1 LPLFSK
7 GFSIKVDINISLLCK
22 EQPLNIL
29 GVNSTTS
36 VTENLQKV
44 SVRLRST
51 IAPQGTLNTQVE
63 ATDKVSISNEA
74 QKKLSSE
81 LSSTMRNNAL
91 NARGATSP
99 QTKQVDTRTEIE
111 KKIDQLKEDIKELQA
126 QRRELIG
133 DNSEEAELQRKVLDH
148 QITMLNTQ
156 LISLFKI
163 QKEAQK

>member
-1 LPLFSK
+1 
-7 GFSIKVDINISLLCK
+7 
-22 EQPLNIL
+22 LNIL

-81 LSSTMRNNAL
+81 LSSTMRN

-156 LISLFKI
+156 LISLLKI

>member
-1 LPLFSK
+1 M
-7 GFSIKVDINISLLCK
+7 
-22 EQPLNIL
+22 NIL

-81 LSSTMRNNAL
+81 LSSTMRNNA
-91 NARGATSP
+91 RGATSP

-133 DNSEEAELQRKVLDH
+133 DNSEEAELQRKELDH

-156 LISLFKI
+156 LISLLKI

>member
-1 LPLFSK
+1 M
-7 GFSIKVDINISLLCK
+7 
-22 EQPLNIL
+22 NIL
-29 GVNSTTS
+29 GVKSTTS

-81 LSSTMRNNAL
+81 LSSTMRNNA
-91 NARGATSP
+91 RGATSP
-99 QTKQVDTRTEIE
+99 QAKQVDTRTEIE

-156 LISLFKI
+156 LISLLKI
-163 QKEAQK
+163 QKETQK

>member
-1 LPLFSK
+1 MSLFSK

-36 VTENLQKV
+36 VTDNLQKV

-81 LSSTMRNNAL
+81 LSSTMRN

>member
-1 LPLFSK
+1 M
-7 GFSIKVDINISLLCK
+7 
-22 EQPLNIL
+22 NIL

-36 VTENLQKV
+36 VTDNLQKV

-63 ATDKVSISNEA
+63 VTDKVSISNEA

-81 LSSTMRNNAL
+81 LSSTMRN

>member
-1 LPLFSK
+1 MSLFSK
-7 GFSIKVDINISLLCK
+7 GFSIKVDINMSLLCK

-51 IAPQGTLNTQVE
+51 IAPKGTLNTQVE

-81 LSSTMRNNAL
+81 LSSTMRNNA
-91 NARGATSP
+91 RGATSP
-99 QTKQVDTRTEIE
+99 QAKQVDTRTEIE

-156 LISLFKI
+156 LISLLKI

>member
-1 LPLFSK
+1 
-7 GFSIKVDINISLLCK
+7 
-22 EQPLNIL
+22 
-29 GVNSTTS
+29 
-36 VTENLQKV
+36 
-44 SVRLRST
+44 
-51 IAPQGTLNTQVE
+51 
-63 ATDKVSISNEA
+63 
-74 QKKLSSE
+74 
-81 LSSTMRNNAL
+81 MRN

-99 QTKQVDTRTEIE
+99 QAKQVDTRTEIE

-156 LISLFKI
+156 LISLLKI

>member
-1 LPLFSK
+1 MSLFSK

-81 LSSTMRNNAL
+81 LSSTMRNNA
-91 NARGATSP
+91 RGATSP

-156 LISLFKI
+156 LISLLKI
-163 QKEAQK
+163 QKETQK

>member
-1 LPLFSK
+1 MSLFSK

-81 LSSTMRNNAL
+81 LSSTMRNNA
-91 NARGATSP
+91 RGATSP

-133 DNSEEAELQRKVLDH
+133 DNSEEAELQRKVLEH

-156 LISLFKI
+156 LISLLKI

>member
-81 LSSTMRNNAL
+81 LSSTMRNNA
-91 NARGATSP
+91 RGATSP
-99 QTKQVDTRTEIE
+99 QAKQVDTRTEIE

>member
-1 LPLFSK
+1 M
-7 GFSIKVDINISLLCK
+7 
-22 EQPLNIL
+22 NIL

-81 LSSTMRNNAL
+81 LSSTMRNNA
-91 NARGATSP
+91 RGATSP
-99 QTKQVDTRTEIE
+99 QAKQVDTRTEIE
-111 KKIDQLKEDIKELQA
+111 KKIDQLKEDIKALQA

-156 LISLFKI
+156 LISLLKI

>member
-1 LPLFSK
+1 MPLFSK

-81 LSSTMRNNAL
+81 LSSTMRNNA
-91 NARGATSP
+91 RGATSP

-156 LISLFKI
+156 LISLLKI

>member
-1 LPLFSK
+1 MSLFSK

-81 LSSTMRNNAL
+81 LSSTMRNNA
-91 NARGATSP
+91 RGATSP

-156 LISLFKI
+156 LISLLKI

>member
-1 LPLFSK
+1 M
-7 GFSIKVDINISLLCK
+7 
-22 EQPLNIL
+22 NIL
-29 GVNSTTS
+29 GVKSTTS

-81 LSSTMRNNAL
+81 LSSTMRN

-156 LISLFKI
+156 LISLLKI

>member
-1 LPLFSK
+1 M
-7 GFSIKVDINISLLCK
+7 
-22 EQPLNIL
+22 NIL

-36 VTENLQKV
+36 VTDNLQKV

-81 LSSTMRNNAL
+81 LSSTMRNNA
-91 NARGATSP
+91 RGATSP
-99 QTKQVDTRTEIE
+99 QAKQVDTRTEIE

-156 LISLFKI
+156 LISLLKI

>member
-1 LPLFSK
+1 MPLFSK

-81 LSSTMRNNAL
+81 LSSTMRNNA
-91 NARGATSP
+91 RGATSP

>member
-1 LPLFSK
+1 
-7 GFSIKVDINISLLCK
+7 
-22 EQPLNIL
+22 LNIL

-81 LSSTMRNNAL
+81 LSSTMRNNA
-91 NARGATSP
+91 RGATSP
-99 QTKQVDTRTEIE
+99 QAKQVDTRTEIE

-133 DNSEEAELQRKVLDH
+133 DNSEEAELQRKELDH

-156 LISLFKI
+156 LISLLKI

>member
-1 LPLFSK
+1 LSLFSK

-81 LSSTMRNNAL
+81 LSSTMRNNA
-91 NARGATSP
+91 RGATSP
-99 QTKQVDTRTEIE
+99 QAKQVDTRTEIE

-133 DNSEEAELQRKVLDH
+133 DNSEEAELQRKELDH

-156 LISLFKI
+156 LISLLKI

>member
-1 LPLFSK
+1 M
-7 GFSIKVDINISLLCK
+7 
-22 EQPLNIL
+22 NIL

-81 LSSTMRNNAL
+81 LSSTMRNNA
-91 NARGATSP
+91 RGATSP
-99 QTKQVDTRTEIE
+99 QAKQVDTRTEIE

-133 DNSEEAELQRKVLDH
+133 DNSEEAELQRKELDH

-156 LISLFKI
+156 LISLLKI

>member
-1 LPLFSK
+1 M
-7 GFSIKVDINISLLCK
+7 
-22 EQPLNIL
+22 NIL

-36 VTENLQKV
+36 VTDNLQKV

-81 LSSTMRNNAL
+81 LSSTMRN

-148 QITMLNTQ
+148 QSTMLNTQ
-156 LISLFKI
+156 LISLLKI

>member
-1 LPLFSK
+1 
-7 GFSIKVDINISLLCK
+7 
-22 EQPLNIL
+22 LNIL
-29 GVNSTTS
+29 GVKSTTS

-51 IAPQGTLNTQVE
+51 IAPQETLNTQVE

-81 LSSTMRNNAL
+81 LSSTMRNNA
-91 NARGATSP
+91 RGATSP
-99 QTKQVDTRTEIE
+99 QAKQVDTRTEIE

>member
-1 LPLFSK
+1 MPLFSK

-36 VTENLQKV
+36 VTDNLQKV

-81 LSSTMRNNAL
+81 LSSTMRNNA
-91 NARGATSP
+91 RGATSP
-99 QTKQVDTRTEIE
+99 QAKQVDTRTEIE

-156 LISLFKI
+156 LISLLKI

>member
-1 LPLFSK
+1 
-7 GFSIKVDINISLLCK
+7 
-22 EQPLNIL
+22 LNIL
-29 GVNSTTS
+29 GVKSTTS

-51 IAPQGTLNTQVE
+51 IAPQETLNTQVE

-81 LSSTMRNNAL
+81 LSSTMRNNA
-91 NARGATSP
+91 RGATSP
-99 QTKQVDTRTEIE
+99 QAKQVDTRTEIE

-156 LISLFKI
+156 LISLLKI
-163 QKEAQK
+163 QKETQK

>member
-1 LPLFSK
+1 MSLFSK

-36 VTENLQKV
+36 VTDNLQKV

-81 LSSTMRNNAL
+81 LSSTMRN

-156 LISLFKI
+156 LISLLKI

>member
-81 LSSTMRNNAL
+81 LSSTMRNNA
-91 NARGATSP
+91 RGATSP

-156 LISLFKI
+156 LISLLKI
-163 QKEAQK
+163 QKETQK

>member
-1 LPLFSK
+1 
-7 GFSIKVDINISLLCK
+7 
-22 EQPLNIL
+22 LNIL

-36 VTENLQKV
+36 VTDNLQKV

-81 LSSTMRNNAL
+81 LSSTMRN

-156 LISLFKI
+156 LISLLKI

>member
-1 LPLFSK
+1 M
-7 GFSIKVDINISLLCK
+7 
-22 EQPLNIL
+22 NIL

-81 LSSTMRNNAL
+81 LSSTMRN

-156 LISLFKI
+156 LISLLKI

>member
-81 LSSTMRNNAL
+81 LSSTMRNNA
-91 NARGATSP
+91 RGATSP

-156 LISLFKI
+156 LISLLKI

>member
-1 LPLFSK
+1 MSLFSK

-29 GVNSTTS
+29 GVKSTTS

-81 LSSTMRNNAL
+81 LSSTMRN

-156 LISLFKI
+156 LISLLKI

>member
-1 LPLFSK
+1 
-7 GFSIKVDINISLLCK
+7 
-22 EQPLNIL
+22 
-29 GVNSTTS
+29 

-81 LSSTMRNNAL
+81 LSSTMRN

-156 LISLFKI
+156 LISLLKI

>member
-1 LPLFSK
+1 LSLFSK

-36 VTENLQKV
+36 VTDNLQKV

-81 LSSTMRNNAL
+81 LSSTMRN

>member
-1 LPLFSK
+1 M
-7 GFSIKVDINISLLCK
+7 
-22 EQPLNIL
+22 NIL
-29 GVNSTTS
+29 GVKSTTS

-81 LSSTMRNNAL
+81 LSSTMRNNA
-91 NARGATSP
+91 RGATSP
-99 QTKQVDTRTEIE
+99 QAKQVDTRTEIE

-156 LISLFKI
+156 LISLLKI

>member
-1 LPLFSK
+1 M
-7 GFSIKVDINISLLCK
+7 
-22 EQPLNIL
+22 NIL

-36 VTENLQKV
+36 VTDNLQKV

-81 LSSTMRNNAL
+81 LSSTMRN

>member
-1 LPLFSK
+1 M
-7 GFSIKVDINISLLCK
+7 
-22 EQPLNIL
+22 NIL

-36 VTENLQKV
+36 VTDNLQKV

-81 LSSTMRNNAL
+81 LSSTMRN

-156 LISLFKI
+156 LISLLKI

>member
-1 LPLFSK
+1 M
-7 GFSIKVDINISLLCK
+7 
-22 EQPLNIL
+22 NIL

-81 LSSTMRNNAL
+81 LSSTMRN

>member
-1 LPLFSK
+1 MN
-7 GFSIKVDINISLLCK
+7 V
-22 EQPLNIL
+22 L

-36 VTENLQKV
+36 VTDNLQKV

-81 LSSTMRNNAL
+81 LSSTIRN

-148 QITMLNTQ
+148 QSTMLNTQ
-156 LISLFKI
+156 LISLLKI

>member
-1 LPLFSK
+1 
-7 GFSIKVDINISLLCK
+7 
-22 EQPLNIL
+22 LNIL

-36 VTENLQKV
+36 VTDNLQKV

-81 LSSTMRNNAL
+81 LSSTMRN

>member
-1 LPLFSK
+1 M
-7 GFSIKVDINISLLCK
+7 
-22 EQPLNIL
+22 NIL

-36 VTENLQKV
+36 VTDNLQKV

-81 LSSTMRNNAL
+81 LSSTMRNNA
-91 NARGATSP
+91 RGATSP
-99 QTKQVDTRTEIE
+99 QAKQVDTRTEIE

>member
-1 LPLFSK
+1 
-7 GFSIKVDINISLLCK
+7 
-22 EQPLNIL
+22 
-29 GVNSTTS
+29 

-81 LSSTMRNNAL
+81 LSSTMRN